1 MSEFD
6 AVIDFGFNNL
16 RIGVFDSQS
25 KSIYSSKITMHGS
38 FNNKD
43 LNYYINELIRDAERH
58 LSTHL
63 ENVKVLYDSSKF
75 KFIELSIKKSFDQPT
90 SIKKQFENLIE
101 EANFLIQEN
110 HFEYKIIH
118 LIINS
123 LIIDDN
129 KKLKKITDKVKSK
142 SLILELKFICLG
154 KSIINNIFSTF
165 KKNSL
170 NISNIFC
177 SSYVKATFY
186 NKKFKFK
193 NNLVFLDIGF
203 ERTTAW
209 FFIDHKFVFF
219 NSINLGGN
227 SITKDIS
234 NVLDLDMDYSE
245 NLKKN
250 FDIDKNDFFNRD
262 QSRNINLFS
271 EIQKKN
277 ISIDKLKNIIQ
288 ARVDEIIEL
297 AVYKNNYFKDTNNL
311 EIQSLIFIGSGS
323 KLLSNNTN
331 FESRKLFQE
340 LIFLKENE
348 LTICNAGLNYNKS
361 EESQLVFSKKK
372 TKKEGFFER
381 FFNFFSK

>member
-6 AVIDFGFNNL
+6 TVIDFGSNNL

-25 KSIYSSKITMHGS
+25 KSIYSSNVIMHES
-38 FNNKD
+38 LNNKD
-43 LNYYINELIRDAERH
+43 LNNYLNELIRDAERH

-75 KFIELSIKKSFDQPT
+75 QFIELSIKKSFDQPT
-90 SIKKQFENLIE
+90 PIKKQFENLIE

-129 KKLKKITDKVKSK
+129 KKLKKITDKIKSK
-142 SLILELKFICLG
+142 SLMLELKFICLG
-154 KSIINNIFSTF
+154 KSIINSIFSVF

-177 SSYVKATFY
+177 SSYVKAIYY
-186 NKKFKFK
+186 NKKLMAK

-203 ERTTAW
+203 ERSTAW

-234 NVLDLDMDYSE
+234 NVLNLDMDYSE

-250 FDIDKNDFFNRD
+250 FNIDENDFSNKD
-262 QSRNINLFS
+262 QSRNINLYS

-297 AVYKNNYFKDTNNL
+297 AVYKNNYFKDINHL

-331 FESRKLFQE
+331 FESRKSFQE
-340 LIFLKENE
+340 LIFLKQNE
-348 LTICNAGLNYNKS
+348 STICDAGLDYDKS
-361 EESQLVFSKKK
+361 DESQLVFTKKK
-372 TKKEGFFER
+372 SKRAGFFER

>member
-6 AVIDFGFNNL
+6 TVIDFGSNNL
-16 RIGVFDSQS
+16 RIGVFDSQL
-25 KSIYSSKITMHGS
+25 KSIYSSKVVMHES
-38 FNNKD
+38 LDNKD
-43 LNYYINELIRDAERH
+43 LNNYLNKLIRDAERY

-101 EANFLIQEN
+101 EANFLIKEN
-110 HFEYKIIH
+110 HFEYNIIH

-142 SLILELKFICLG
+142 SIILELKFICLG

-186 NKKFKFK
+186 NKKLKFK
-193 NNLVFLDIGF
+193 NNFVFLDIGF

-234 NVLDLDMDYSE
+234 NILDLDMDYSE

-250 FDIDKNDFFNRD
+250 FNIDQNEFLNKD
-262 QSRNINLFS
+262 QSRNINLYS

-297 AVYKNNYFKDTNNL
+297 AVYKNHYFKDTNNL

-323 KLLSNNTN
+323 KILSNNTN
-331 FESRKLFQE
+331 FEFRKSFQE
-340 LIFLKENE
+340 LVFLKQNE
-348 LTICNAGLNYNKS
+348 STICDAGLSYDKS
-361 EESQLVFSKKK
+361 DESQLVFSKKK
-372 TKKEGFFER
+372 SKRAGFFER

>member
-1 MSEFD
+1 MNEFD
-6 AVIDFGFNNL
+6 AVIDFGSNNL
-16 RIGVFDSQS
+16 RIGVFDSES
-25 KSIYSSKITMHGS
+25 KSIYSSKVTIHES
-38 FNNKD
+38 LNNKD
-43 LNYYINELIRDAERH
+43 LYNHLNELIRDAERH

-63 ENVKVLYDSSKF
+63 ENVKVLYDTSKF

-101 EANFLIQEN
+101 EANFLIKEN
-110 HFEYKIIH
+110 HFKYNIIH

-154 KSIINNIFSTF
+154 KSIINNIFSAF

-177 SSYVKATFY
+177 SSYVKAIFY
-186 NKKFKFK
+186 NKKLKVK

-209 FFIDHKFVFF
+209 FFIDNKFVFF

-234 NVLDLDMDYSE
+234 NVLDLDIDYSE

-250 FDIDKNDFFNRD
+250 INIEENVFSNND
-262 QSRNINLFS
+262 QSKNINLYN
-271 EIQKKN
+271 EIQRKN

-288 ARVDEIIEL
+288 ARVDEIIKL

-331 FESRKLFQE
+331 FESRKSFQE

-348 LTICNAGLNYNKS
+348 STICDAGLDYDKS
-361 EESQLVFSKKK
+361 EESQLLFSKKK
-372 TKKEGFFER
+372 TKRAGFFER

>member
-6 AVIDFGFNNL
+6 AVIDFGSNNL
-16 RIGVFDSQS
+16 RIGVFNSQS
-25 KSIYSSKITMHGS
+25 KSIYSSKVTIHES
-38 FNNKD
+38 LNNKD
-43 LNYYINELIRDAERH
+43 LNNYLNELIRDAERH

-101 EANFLIQEN
+101 EANFLIKEN

-154 KSIINNIFSTF
+154 KSIINSIFSVF

-170 NISNIFC
+170 NISNIYC
-177 SSYVKATFY
+177 SSYVKAIFY
-186 NKKFKFK
+186 NKKFKVK

-203 ERTTAW
+203 ERSTAW

-234 NVLDLDMDYSE
+234 NVLDLDMNYSE

-250 FDIDKNDFFNRD
+250 FNIVENDFSNKD
-262 QSRNINLFS
+262 QSKNINLYS

-297 AVYKNNYFKDTNNL
+297 AVYKNHYFKDTNNL

-323 KLLSNNTN
+323 KILSNDIN
-331 FESRKLFQE
+331 FEFRKSFYE
-340 LIFLKENE
+340 LIFLKQNE
-348 LTICNAGLNYNKS
+348 STICDAGLNYDKS
-361 EESQLVFSKKK
+361 DESQLVFSKKK
-372 TKKEGFFER
+372 PKRAGFFER

>member
-6 AVIDFGFNNL
+6 TVIDFGSNNL

-25 KSIYSSKITMHGS
+25 KSIYSSKVAMHES
-38 FNNKD
+38 LNNKD
-43 LNYYINELIRDAERH
+43 LNNYLNELIRDAERH

-90 SIKKQFENLIE
+90 SVKKQFENLIE
-101 EANFLIQEN
+101 EANFLIKEN
-110 HFEYKIIH
+110 HFEYNIIH

-142 SLILELKFICLG
+142 SLVLELKFICLG

-186 NKKFKFK
+186 NKKLKFK
-193 NNLVFLDIGF
+193 NNFVFLDIGF

-234 NVLDLDMDYSE
+234 KVLDLDMDYSE

-250 FDIDKNDFFNRD
+250 FNIDENDFFNKD
-262 QSRNINLFS
+262 QSKNINLYS

-297 AVYKNNYFKDTNNL
+297 AVYKNNYFKVSNNL

-323 KLLSNNTN
+323 KLLSNTTN
-331 FESRKLFQE
+331 FGTSKLFEE
-340 LIFLKENE
+340 LIFFKENVS
-348 LTICNAGLNYNKS
+348 TICDAGLAYDKS
-361 EESQLVFSKKK
+361 EESQLVLSKKNSK
-372 TKKEGFFER
+372 RAGFFER
-381 FFNFFSK
+381 FFNLFSK